1 MQGRTLNMSGE
12 LCDVQH
18 GLKRC
23 TLILSVRFLASKVT
37 GGAPV
42 TAQLPL
48 RRGFCSKERGEQALG
63 VFTFITP
70 RNFIL

>member
-1 MQGRTLNMSGE
+1 MQGWTLNMSGE

-37 GGAPV
+37 GGAHR
-42 TAQLPL
+42 TAPSPAWVLQ
-48 RRGFCSKERGEQALG
+48 
-63 VFTFITP
+63 
-70 RNFIL
+70 